1 MRSVKLLFMGLIS
14 LFLIACQG
22 DEPAQLQNES
32 QFGPEVT
39 DRELAM
45 QPIKLYIFDC
55 GRLRFASIAGFN
67 LKQTDTEVRELSA
80 PCYVID
86 HPEGQLLWDAGLPSS
101 LAQKEGWQVR
111 EDGFASVLT
120 ESLASQL
127 ARLNL
132 GFDLGG
138 LEYVAFSHIHWD
150 HVGAAN
156 DVSSGTWLVQQGDYD
171 AAHAEDSLGVPAV
184 QSELL
189 AEIKNRPT
197 QVLNGDHDVFG
208 DGRVR
213 VIAAE
218 GHTPGHQVLYV
229 DLAETGPVILSGDLY
244 HFRYSRKNRIVPLFN
259 VDAEQTLRSMTKVEN
274 LVATRG
280 AEFWLQHDAALFDSQ
295 KKAPAYY
302 Q

>member
-1 MRSVKLLFMGLIS
+1 MRSFKLLFVGLIS
-14 LFLIACQG
+14 LFLIACEG
-22 DEPAQLQNES
+22 GEPAQSQKES
-32 QFGPEVT
+32 VSGPEVT
-39 DRELAM
+39 GRELAM

-67 LKQTDTEVRELSA
+67 LKQTDTDVRELST

-86 HPEGQLLWDAGLPSS
+86 HPEGQLLWDAGLPSG
-101 LAQKEGWQVR
+101 LAKQEGWQVQ
-111 EDGFASVLT
+111 EDGFASILT
-120 ESLASQL
+120 ESLTSQL
-127 ARLNL
+127 GRLNL
-132 GFDLGG
+132 GFDLGS

-156 DVSSGTWLVQQGDYD
+156 DVASGTWLVQQGDYD
-171 AAHAEDSLGVPAV
+171 AAHAEGSLGVPAV

-189 AEIKNRPT
+189 AGIKNRPT

-244 HFRYSRKNRIVPLFN
+244 HFRYSRKNRVVPVFN
-259 VDAEQTLRSMTKVEN
+259 VDAEQTLLSMNKVEG
-274 LVATRG
+274 LVSASG
-280 AEFWLQHDAALFDSQ
+280 ADFWLQHDAALFDSQ